1 MLKYFEKG
9 DYRRMIQWLDGF
21 LSYLQVEKNASYHT
35 LRNYGEDLVQFTAFL
50 EKETIN
56 LTAIDYLTLRHYLA
70 LLQEKGY
77 DRRSIARKLSAIRS
91 FLRYLNREELLED
104 KTWHNVSTPRVG
116 KKLPIFLY
124 PEEMLRLLDAP
135 DVQTP
140 AGQRD
145 AAILEVLYASGV
157 RVSELVALNVQDL
170 DLHLGQFIVK
180 GKGARERM
188 VPLGR
193 FACNAVQ
200 RYLQNARP
208 LLLRKNSAGELEKA
222 LWLNKYGTRLSD
234 RGVRRLVEKY
244 VRQAGLSHGISPHSI
259 RHTFATHLLNAGAD
273 LRAVQ
278 ELLGHINLSTTQIYT
293 HLTRERLKEVYHDAH
308 PRA

>member
-1 MLKYFEKG
+1 M
-9 DYRRMIQWLDGF
+9 
-21 LSYLQVEKNASYHT
+21 
-35 LRNYGEDLVQFTAFL
+35 
-50 EKETIN
+50 
-56 LTAIDYLTLRHYLA
+56 
-70 LLQEKGY
+70 
-77 DRRSIARKLSAIRS
+77 
-91 FLRYLNREELLED
+91 NREELLED

-180 GKGARERM
+180 GKGARKECTAGTLPVM
-188 VPLGR
+188 
-193 FACNAVQ
+193 Q

-208 LLLRKNSAGELEKA
+208 LLLEKQAGAKA
-222 LWLNKYGTRLSD
+222 LWPISMVRLLT
-234 RGVRRLVEKY
+234 GVR
-244 VRQAGLSHGISPHSI
+244 ACG
-259 RHTFATHLLNAGAD
+259 
-273 LRAVQ
+273 
-278 ELLGHINLSTTQIYT
+278 
-293 HLTRERLKEVYHDAH
+293 
-308 PRA
+308 